1 MVYGT
6 TKKPTRRPTSGKGRW
21 TTKPKPR
28 PKPKP
33 TRPMLSKVPTRVKS
47 EAMKAMRQRQA
58 ARAARGAGQPG
69 YGKPAK
75 KTSWQKRNMMGP
87 RKDRNQPGY
96 EGKQAKRPLWQRRR
110 VGGQKPIPRRAPWIK
125 DRGEKIPAS
134 LAARARS
141 GAGAKPMKHARDIQR
156 RAMKQPPKG
165 DTYNPKAPRQSTQYI
180 TGKTTGKPVQAR
192 QRTATY

>member
-6 TKKPTRRPTSGKGRW
+6 TKKPTKRTTSGKGRW
-21 TTKPKPR
+21 TTKPKPIPR
-28 PKPKP
+28 PRKLP
-33 TRPMLSKVPTRVKS
+33 LKS

-58 ARAARGAGQPG
+58 ARAARGIGGQPG

-96 EGKQAKRPLWQRRR
+96 EGKQAKPTNRLIGFR
-110 VGGQKPIPRRAPWIK
+110 GQKPIPRRAPGGGK
-125 DRGEKIPAS
+125 
-134 LAARARS
+134 
-141 GAGAKPMKHARDIQR
+141 AGRMISRM
-156 RAMKQPPKG
+156 RAMKQSPKG
-165 DTYNPKAPRQSTQYI
+165 DTYKPKAPRQTTQYI

-192 QRTATY
+192 RRTTTY